1 MLAPVAKENP
11 VILRAEPDQRRLDS
25 PKLFRVALAGLRVAR
40 QRLEDCNATPCSMAR
55 TSDLACSV
63 QTMRLAIAPGCSF
76 FWRLLAHLFPIG
88 HSQAKLREH
97 FLMRDRLVMLEPFV
111 GFGDGLTL
119 GVAQGVSIGHR
130 LLDQLA
136 PGQACCLS
144 AAIVFS
150 NRAAPERSTPTEE

>member
-40 QRLEDCNATPCSMAR
+40 QRLEDLQRHALLDGAHVRPS
-55 TSDLACSV
+55 LLV
-63 QTMRLAIAPGCSF
+63 QTMRLAIAPGCFF

-119 GVAQGVSIGHR
+119 GGV
-130 LLDQLA
+130 
-136 PGQACCLS
+136 
-144 AAIVFS
+144 
-150 NRAAPERSTPTEE
+150 TPC